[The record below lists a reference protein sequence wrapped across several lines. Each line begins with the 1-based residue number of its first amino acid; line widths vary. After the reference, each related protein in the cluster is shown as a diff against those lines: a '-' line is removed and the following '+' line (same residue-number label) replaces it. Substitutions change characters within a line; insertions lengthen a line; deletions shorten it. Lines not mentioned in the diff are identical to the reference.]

1 MIQITNIISQR
12 VSITTDSIDIKITT
26 WWYYEHL
33 YANKFDKLGENSKF
47 LERHRLPKHTQKAI
61 NKLNMPISVLK
72 IDFTVKNF
80 LKNKTSLLES
90 STTEFY

>member
-1 MIQITNIISQR
+1 
-12 VSITTDSIDIKITT
+12 
-26 WWYYEHL
+26 
-33 YANKFDKLGENSKF
+33 
-47 LERHRLPKHTQKAI
+47 
-61 NKLNMPISVLK
+61 MPISVLK